1 MSQQDTSQ
9 ASGTAKKSRRQAGWT
24 WVGVRQGTL
33 ALQVRHAAHT
43 TGQIA
48 AACGTPQRAHYNA
61 TMSPRYGSSLLST
74 LPARELLGR
83 LLAVR
88 VSLIAGWAAG
98 IAWLHWGVHIP
109 MPLVPMGVVLLLM
122 GLFSLTTAWR
132 LRLGVP
138 ATQMEF
144 LAHLLADLTAFAVL
158 VFFSGGV
165 TNPFVSLMLMPVVI
179 AAISLRPRWVWL
191 LAAVAGIFY
200 GLLLLYYQP
209 LAIADPIAAYGMHLA
224 GMWFNFLISAGLIA
238 FFVTRMH
245 AALRTRDQELSALR
259 EKQLRD
265 ERIVALG
272 TQAALAAHELATPL
286 ATIQTTAHE
295 LAREFA
301 NDPEIGADC
310 HLLEKQAQACKQILT
325 QLAARAQDTTPAA
338 LPLDTWV
345 TSLLERWQVLRPD
358 AQLTSTLPA
367 SGRDFTPPE
376 GLEQA
381 ILNVLNNA
389 ADASPDAVE
398 VRAET
403 NSDELLI
410 DIADRGPGFS
420 PEQKTQAGRVV
431 FSGKPG
437 RGWGMGLALTHATLE
452 RLGGTLTLTE
462 RDGGGTRVR
471 ITLPWSQTA

>member
-1 MSQQDTSQ
+1 
-9 ASGTAKKSRRQAGWT
+9 
-24 WVGVRQGTL
+24 
-33 ALQVRHAAHT
+33 
-43 TGQIA
+43 
-48 AACGTPQRAHYNA
+48 
-61 TMSPRYGSSLLST
+61 
-74 LPARELLGR
+74 
-83 LLAVR
+83 
-88 VSLIAGWAAG
+88 
-98 IAWLHWGVHIP
+98 
-109 MPLVPMGVVLLLM
+109 
-122 GLFSLTTAWR
+122 
-132 LRLGVP
+132 VP

-144 LAHLLADLTAFAVL
+144 LAHLLADLTGFAVL

-165 TNPFVSLMLMPVVI
+165 TNPFVSLMLVPIVI

-191 LAAVAGIFY
+191 LAAVAGGFY
-200 GLLLLYYQP
+200 GLLLFYYQP
-209 LAIADPIAAYGMHLA
+209 LAVADPVAAYGMHLG

-245 AALRTRDQELSALR
+245 AALRARDQEVADLR

-301 NDPEIGADC
+301 NDPDIGADC
-310 HLLEKQAQACKQILT
+310 RLLEKQAQACKLILT
-325 QLAARAQDTTPAA
+325 QLAARAQDTSPEP
-338 LPLDTWV
+338 LPLDAWLAALV
-345 TSLLERWQVLRPD
+345 ERWQVLRPD
-358 AQLTSTLPA
+358 AQIKLKPVLDR
-367 SGRDFTPPE
+367 RDFTPPE

-389 ADASPDAVE
+389 ADVSPHAVE
-398 VRAET
+398 FEAATGNEA
-403 NSDELLI
+403 LLI

-420 PEQKTQAGRVV
+420 PEQKAQAGRVL

-452 RLGGTLTLTE
+452 RLGGTLTLAE

-471 ITLPWSQTA
+471 ITLPWKPSV

>member
-1 MSQQDTSQ
+1 MSSAVDST
-9 ASGTAKKSRRQAGWT
+9 
-24 WVGVRQGTL
+24 
-33 ALQVRHAAHT
+33 
-43 TGQIA
+43 
-48 AACGTPQRAHYNA
+48 
-61 TMSPRYGSSLLST
+61 LLST
-74 LPARELLGR
+74 LPARALLGR

-88 VSLIAGWAAG
+88 VSLIAGWAVG
-98 IAWLHWGVHIP
+98 IVWLHWGLRIP
-109 MPLVPMGVVLLLM
+109 MPLLPMGAVLTLM
-122 GLFSLTTAWR
+122 ALFSLSTVWR
-132 LRLGVP
+132 LRQELP

-144 LAHLLADLTAFAVL
+144 LVHLLADLTAFAVL
-158 VFFSGGV
+158 VFFSGGA
-165 TNPFVSLMLMPVVI
+165 TNPFVSLMLVPIVI

-191 LAAVAGIFY
+191 LVAVASGFY
-200 GLLLLYYQP
+200 ALLLFVYQP
-209 LAIADPIAAYGMHLA
+209 LAVADPVAAYGMHLG

-238 FFVTRMH
+238 FFVARMH

-301 NDPEIGADC
+301 NDPDIGADC
-310 HLLEKQAQACKQILT
+310 HLLEKQAQACKRILT
-325 QLAARAQDTTPAA
+325 QLASRAQDSAPSAQ
-338 LPLDTWV
+338 PLDAWLKSV
-345 TSLLERWQVLRPD
+345 LERWQVLRPD
-358 AQLTSTLPA
+358 ARLTPLVSA
-367 SGRDFTPPE
+367 DQRDFTPPD

-398 VRAET
+398 FGTET
-403 NSDELLI
+403 NDQALLI

-420 PEQKTQAGRVV
+420 PEHRAQAGRVL

-437 RGWGMGLALTHATLE
+437 RGWGVGLALTHATLE
-452 RLGGTLTLTE
+452 RLGGTLTLAE
-462 RDGGGTRVR
+462 REGGGTRVR
-471 ITLPWSQTA
+471 ITLPWNSTP

>member
-1 MSQQDTSQ
+1 MPH
-9 ASGTAKKSRRQAGWT
+9 
-24 WVGVRQGTL
+24 VVR
-33 ALQVRHAAHT
+33 A
-43 TGQIA
+43 
-48 AACGTPQRAHYNA
+48 
-61 TMSPRYGSSLLST
+61 
-74 LPARELLGR
+74 LLGR

-98 IAWLHWGVHIP
+98 IAWLHWGLAIRL
-109 MPLVPMGVVLLLM
+109 PLVPMSAVLVLM
-122 GLFSLTTAWR
+122 GLFSLSTAWR
-132 LRLGVP
+132 LRQDAP

-158 VFFSGGV
+158 VFFSGGA

-191 LAAVAGIFY
+191 LAAVAGGY
-200 GLLLLYYQP
+200 YALLLFVYQP
-209 LAIADPIAAYGMHLA
+209 LAIADPVAASAMHLG
-224 GMWFNFLISAGLIA
+224 GMWFNFLISAALIA

-295 LAREFA
+295 LAAEFA
-301 NDPEIGADC
+301 NDPDIGADC
-310 HLLEKQAQACKQILT
+310 RLLEKQAQACKTILT
-325 QLAARAQDTTPAA
+325 RLAARAQDTPGTAQPLDSWLAA
-338 LPLDTWV
+338 LV
-345 TSLLERWQVLRPD
+345 ERWQVLRPD
-358 AQLTSTLPA
+358 AQLSAKLPTDR
-367 SGRDFTPPE
+367 RDFIAPD

-381 ILNVLNNA
+381 LLNVLNNA
-389 ADASPDAVE
+389 ADVSPGAVE
-398 VRAET
+398 LSAAADADALV
-403 NSDELLI
+403 I
-410 DIADRGPGFS
+410 DIADRGPGFT
-420 PEQKTQAGRVV
+420 PEQKAQAGRVL

-437 RGWGMGLALTHATLE
+437 RGWGVGLALTHATLE
-452 RLGGTLTLTE
+452 RLGGDLTLTE

-471 ITLPWSQTA
+471 IRLPWSLTE

>member
-1 MSQQDTSQ
+1 MM
-9 ASGTAKKSRRQAGWT
+9 GT
-24 WVGVRQGTL
+24 
-33 ALQVRHAAHT
+33 
-43 TGQIA
+43 
-48 AACGTPQRAHYNA
+48 HYNA
-61 TMSPRYGSSLLST
+61 AMPSAPDSTLLST
-74 LPARELLGR
+74 LPARALLGR

-98 IAWLHWGVHIP
+98 IAWLHWGLHIP
-109 MPLVPMGVVLLLM
+109 MPLLSMGAVLVLMGV
-122 GLFSLTTAWR
+122 FSLSTAWR
-132 LRLGVP
+132 LRQDVP

-165 TNPFVSLMLMPVVI
+165 TNPFVSLMLVPVVI

-191 LAAVAGIFY
+191 LAAAAGGLY
-200 GLLLLYYQP
+200 ALLLFYYQP
-209 LAIADPIAAYGMHLA
+209 LAVADPVAAYGMHLA

-245 AALRTRDQELSALR
+245 AALRGRDRELADLR

-295 LAREFA
+295 LAREFS
-301 NDPEIGADC
+301 NDPDIGADC
-310 HLLEKQAQACKQILT
+310 QLLEKQAQACKRILT
-325 QLAARAQDTTPAA
+325 QLAARAQDTALVA
-338 LPLDTWV
+338 LPLDAWLK
-345 TSLLERWQVLRPD
+345 SLAERWQVLRPG
-358 AQLTSTLPA
+358 AQLTSDMPA
-367 SGRDFTPPE
+367 DSRSFIPPD

-398 VRAET
+398 FGAAT
-403 NSDELLI
+403 NPDALLI

-420 PEQKTQAGRVV
+420 PEQKAQAGRVV
-431 FSGKPG
+431 FSGKSEH
-437 RGWGMGLALTHATLE
+437 GWGMGLALTHATLE

-471 ITLPWSQTA
+471 IALPWNQTP

>member
-1 MSQQDTSQ
+1 MSS
-9 ASGTAKKSRRQAGWT
+9 
-24 WVGVRQGTL
+24 
-33 ALQVRHAAHT
+33 
-43 TGQIA
+43 
-48 AACGTPQRAHYNA
+48 A
-61 TMSPRYGSSLLST
+61 TDSTLLST
-74 LPARELLGR
+74 LPARALLGR

-88 VSLIAGWAAG
+88 VSLIAGWTAG
-98 IAWLHWGVHIP
+98 IVWLNWGLHIP
-109 MPLVPMGVVLLLM
+109 MPLLPMGAVLLLM
-122 GLFSLTTAWR
+122 GLFSLATAWR
-132 LRLGVP
+132 LRLDTP

-165 TNPFVSLMLMPVVI
+165 TNPFVSLMLVPIVI
-179 AAISLRPRWVWL
+179 AAIILRPRWVWL
-191 LAAVAGIFY
+191 LVAVAGVFY
-200 GLLLLYYQP
+200 GLLLLYYWP
-209 LAIADPIAAYGMHLA
+209 LAVADPIAAYGMHLG
-224 GMWFNFLISAGLIA
+224 GMWFDFLVSAGLIA

-245 AALRTRDQELSALR
+245 AALRARDRELSALR

-295 LAREFA
+295 LASEFA
-301 NDPEIGADC
+301 NDPDIGADC
-310 HLLEKQAQACKQILT
+310 RLLEKQAQACKLILT

-338 LPLDTWV
+338 QALDAWLAALV
-345 TSLLERWQVLRPD
+345 ERWQVLRPD
-358 AQLTSTLPA
+358 AQIDLRLMHDS
-367 SGRDFTPPE
+367 RNFTPPE

-389 ADASPDAVE
+389 ADVSPRAVE
-398 VRAET
+398 FEATSSSET
-403 NSDELLI
+403 LVL

-420 PEQKTQAGRVV
+420 PEQKAQAGRVL

-452 RLGGTLTLTE
+452 RLGGTLALTE
-462 RDGGGTRVR
+462 REGGGTRVR
-471 ITLPWSQTA
+471 ITLPWKPST